1 MMTEERF
8 QKIMSMAK
16 MSEIDL
22 SEFLIANSTRKDD
35 AYITRHHAILG
46 DGTVLSIQAGFG
58 AKSKRSG
65 EYGYSHWEIGIIYTN
80 NNKTPSQFVPYA
92 EYLRDLTVCNYV
104 PTELIL
110 EVINERGGTLEL
122 DKQE

>member
-16 MSEIDL
+16 KSEIDL
-22 SEFLIANSTRKDD
+22 SDFKIANSTQKD
-35 AYITRHHAILG
+35 AYTIRHHAILG

-58 AKSKRSG
+58 TTSKKSG
-65 EYGYSHWEIGIIYTN
+65 EYGYSHWEIGIDHNTN
-80 NNKTPSQFVPYA
+80 NIIPTQFVPYA
-92 EYLRDLTVCNYV
+92 EYLFGLTVCNYV

-122 DKQE
+122 DKEE